1 MINFRSF
8 ILGLK
13 FALSYFTIIPI
24 KIKDNEDIS
33 KNEVL
38 ASTLFSLP
46 LIGLILGFITIT
58 LFGQIEKLSWLGAII
73 CAVSYMILYGFIH
86 TEAIIDVVD
95 AIYAKHSGKDA
106 YEVIKE
112 PTVGAMGVLYAVS
125 FMILKLSAIVYLFL
139 NNYLYEF
146 LTIVIISR
154 LMILVMIK
162 KYEFKSSF
170 VSALKESLSQKVL
183 FISIIVYMALNIY
196 LIGDKAIGLMIF
208 AFIFTI
214 LISKFIEKNVGFLNG
229 DAIGTTVELNELFLI
244 ITLLLLF

>member
-1 MINFRSF
+1 MSNLHNF
-8 ILGLK
+8 ILGFK
-13 FALSYFTIIPI
+13 FALSYFTILPV
-24 KIKDNEDIS
+24 KIKESDDLS
-33 KNEVL
+33 KNQVL
-38 ASTLFSLP
+38 ATTLFSLP
-46 LIGLILGFITIT
+46 LIGLIIGFITIT
-58 LFGQIEKLSWLGAII
+58 LFGQIEKLSWFGAII

-106 YEVIKE
+106 YAVIKE

-125 FMILKLSAIVYLFL
+125 FMILKLTAILYLFL

-170 VSALKESLSQKVL
+170 VTALKESLSQKVL

>member
-58 LFGQIEKLSWLGAII
+58 LFGQIEKISWFGAII

-106 YEVIKE
+106 YTVIKE
-112 PTVGAMGVLYAVS
+112 PTVGAMGVLYTFS
-125 FMILKLSAIVYLFL
+125 FMILKLTAIVYLFL

-146 LTIVIISR
+146 LTIIIISR

-162 KYEFKSSF
+162 KFEFKSFF
-170 VSALKESLSQKVL
+170 VTALKESLTQKTL
-183 FISIIVYMALNIY
+183 FISIIVYTALNIY
-196 LIGDKAIGLMIF
+196 LISDIAIGLMIF

-229 DAIGTTVELNELFLI
+229 DAIGTTVELNELLLI
-244 ITLLLLF
+244 ITFLILF